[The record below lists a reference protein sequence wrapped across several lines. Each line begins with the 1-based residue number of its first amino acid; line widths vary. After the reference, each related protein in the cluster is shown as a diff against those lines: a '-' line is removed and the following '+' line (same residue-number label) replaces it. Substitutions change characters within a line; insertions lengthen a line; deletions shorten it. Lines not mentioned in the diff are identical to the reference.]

1 MAYAL
6 PYGAPAPE
14 QSNRNDLRWTV
25 GLSILF
31 HIAVGWII
39 VNQLIGVPALEA
51 EREPPVITIEPIY
64 IPPVPPAPIV
74 EADPPPIKDVPRPPT
89 IHQPPV
95 IAEAPPMEPSP
106 FPPQPA
112 PVAGPVGPPTTQT
125 VPAAAPRPTKR
136 VPPVYPERAET
147 REIEGVATVQITVA
161 PGGAVSDV
169 QIVSETPENYHFGE
183 AAADAVWQ
191 WQFADA
197 QPGTYRVTVRFKLN

>member
-6 PYGAPAPE
+6 PLGAPAPE
-14 QSNRNDLRWTV
+14 RSKQNDLRWTV

-31 HIAVGWII
+31 HIAVGWVI

-51 EREPPVITIEPIY
+51 DPEPQVITIEPY
-64 IPPVPPAPIV
+64 VKPPPPPIPEIQ
-74 EADPPPIKDVPRPPT
+74 ADPPKLKEIPRVQPRPTP
-89 IHQPPV
+89 IVPD
-95 IAEAPPMEPSP
+95 APKVDPIPI
-106 FPPQPA
+106 PPQP
-112 PVAGPVGPPTTQT
+112 PIPGEPTVTSLPET
-125 VPAAAPRPTKR
+125 VPTAAPQPTER
-136 VPPVYPERAET
+136 VPVRYPVRAQD
-147 REIEGVATVQITVA
+147 REIEGSATVQITVA

-191 WQFADA
+191 WKFADA